1 MEDNA
6 GLTKTVED
14 LQAERNELRT
24 ANSELACKK
33 TGAADEMDSIR
44 RQVKEQQAENARLK
58 AEQQKQQVELQ
69 EATASLETAR
79 LRAEHE
85 ASELRTALFAAREEA
100 REQGDTLE
108 EVTER
113 SRAQEEL
120 RRKMHET
127 IQDLKGNIRVFC
139 RVKGGAAPSAMGVR
153 CPPTTDSSVI
163 ELLPPDA
170 TGKRPASGGMMRY
183 QFDRV
188 FDEATS
194 QADVFA
200 EVSQLTQSALDGFKV
215 CIFAYGQTGSG
226 KTFTMDGPRNKGA
239 DIRGVVPRAAEQAFA
254 RAEELR
260 SLGWEYN
267 FELSCLEIYNE
278 ELRDMLNRGNDKLKV
293 VDSGAEVA
301 VPGLS
306 QLRVANAAELHA
318 HLDAAA
324 RVRSTSSTKSNDQ
337 SSRSHFL
344 FRLKITGVNEAAEQR
359 TEGELNLVDLAG
371 SERIKDSQVS
381 GKALEEAKFIN
392 KSLTS
397 LGDVISAMVTK
408 SKHVPYRNSRL
419 THLLSNALRG
429 KSKTLMFVN
438 VSSAAEH
445 HMETKSSLQFAQKVN
460 GCDVG
465 PAARGMP
472 KTPPRR

>member
-1 MEDNA
+1 MPATVVQMTRRTSAADAAHITDRKRKTGASPAPDSTPPKRGRLTPSSRPPSSQLKPISEASSKLNRAKSELAIGSTALEVANLKDDLKCSMEDNA

-44 RQVKEQQAENARLK
+44 QQVKEQQAENARLK
-58 AEQQKQQVELQ
+58 AEQQKQQAELQ
-69 EATASLETAR
+69 AATAGLEAAR
-79 LRAEHE
+79 VQAEQE
-85 ASELRTALFAAREEA
+85 ASELRAALFAAREEA

-108 EVTER
+108 EITER

-139 RVKGGAAPSAMGVR
+139 RVKGGSAPTAMGVR

-239 DIRGVVPRAAEQAFA
+239 EIRGVVPRAAEQAFA

-260 SLGWEYN
+260 SLG
-267 FELSCLEIYNE
+267 
-278 ELRDMLNRGNDKLKV
+278 
-293 VDSGAEVA
+293 
-301 VPGLS
+301 
-306 QLRVANAAELHA
+306 
-318 HLDAAA
+318 
-324 RVRSTSSTKSNDQ
+324 
-337 SSRSHFL
+337 
-344 FRLKITGVNEAAEQR
+344 
-359 TEGELNLVDLAG
+359 
-371 SERIKDSQVS
+371 
-381 GKALEEAKFIN
+381 
-392 KSLTS
+392 
-397 LGDVISAMVTK
+397 
-408 SKHVPYRNSRL
+408 
-419 THLLSNALRG
+419 
-429 KSKTLMFVN
+429 
-438 VSSAAEH
+438 
-445 HMETKSSLQFAQKVN
+445 
-460 GCDVG
+460 
-465 PAARGMP
+465 
-472 KTPPRR
+472 